1 MQGELADIQK
11 RNVIEDLESESL
23 SYITVREFLL
33 DLKERFGGGNK
44 TMKVA
49 ELKKVEQKSKTIEEL
64 VQKFRNIARESS
76 YKERNNQDNQVKA
89 DGIKKSSK
97 NIEQWYKQAKNLN
110 RYWRESRREE
120 ERLRERREIGS
131 LAQKTNM
138 SANAGKVQQQ

>member
-1 MQGELADIQK
+1 
-11 RNVIEDLESESL
+11 L

-76 YKERNNQDNQVKA
+76 YKERNN
-89 DGIKKSSK
+89 
-97 NIEQWYKQAKNLN
+97 
-110 RYWRESRREE
+110 
-120 ERLRERREIGS
+120 
-131 LAQKTNM
+131 
-138 SANAGKVQQQ
+138 